1 MEKYLSD
8 MIKMLKHAI
17 LLRLQSSFK
26 MSPDHRNVVHN

>member
-8 MIKMLKHAI
+8 MIKMPKHAI

-26 MSPDHRNVVHN
+26 MSPDYRNVVYD